1 MKMKE
6 KWNKGKEVFKS
17 LNLKERVILIFLG
30 LVVLLCL
37 IVAYISTLEL
47 LREIKKTE
55 MYVNICIIL
64 LIAYIFPILYPL
76 VNKTIEKNRSL
87 KKILNNKNKEEL
99 ECFEFISV
107 FYYISQILKSLASV
121 ILVLFINQI
130 LLQVPEL
137 AESNVLASS
146 QVYWYFFQAVLWF
159 SASIVPFGLVTSKAV
174 ILANVQ
180 LVKKY
185 KLKSL
190 YKKYSI

>member
-6 KWNKGKEVFKS
+6 KWNKGKDVFKS

-30 LVVLLCL
+30 LVVLFCL
-37 IVAYISTLEL
+37 VVAYKSTLGL
-47 LREIKKTE
+47 IREIKKTE
-55 MYVNICIIL
+55 MYVHICIIL
-64 LIAYIFPILYPL
+64 LVAYIFPILYPL
-76 VNKTIEKNRSL
+76 VNKTIDKNRSL
-87 KKILNNKNKEEL
+87 KKVLNSKNKEEL
-99 ECFEFISV
+99 ESFEFISV

-121 ILVLFINQI
+121 IIILFINEI

-137 AESNVLASS
+137 AEAEVLAKS

-159 SASIVPFGLVTSKAV
+159 SVSIVPIGLVTSKAV
-174 ILANVQ
+174 ILTNMQ
-180 LVKKY
+180 FVKKY